1 MHIKKWNTFWLAQNF
16 HSQKNYR
23 KLGHFKLLS
32 LLVRKHL
39 SYSQE
44 QQLWDFLQ
52 FTHKPE
58 PKHTQYTN
66 IPVNVQYTKIYTLV
80 IFSANTRL
88 TDQFKRDH
96 TSSSARW
103 EKYQSFR
110 TREPAQNRVSV
121 AFLCLTPDQNHVQQ
135 CLNSKRRMKAPHW
148 LQTPGRICVNRPTAP
163 WESSRKSRGELKGAS
178 VSKVIWENS
187 LYHIYLTGVTYI
199 CSQTPRKKLY
209 RKNMSR

>member
-1 MHIKKWNTFWLAQNF
+1 M
-16 HSQKNYR
+16 
-23 KLGHFKLLS
+23 S

-52 FTHKPE
+52 FTHKSE
-58 PKHTQYTN
+58 PKHTQYTH
-66 IPVNVQYTKIYTLV
+66 IHVNVQYTKIYTLV
-80 IFSANTRL
+80 WFAAYTRL
-88 TDQFKRDH
+88 TAQFKNVQ

-110 TREPAQNRVSV
+110 TRKPAQNRVSV

-163 WESSRKSRGELKGAS
+163 WESSRKSRGEMKGAS
-178 VSKVIWENS
+178 VSKLIWENS

-199 CSQTPRKKLY
+199 CSQTLRKKLY